1 VLADKPF
8 DVRAIVRRPLYIPNT
23 LTALRAL
30 EILKKSGEPMA
41 LVVDEYGAFEGVV
54 TLHDILQALVGDIAE
69 PGSGEDAPVVKRQ
82 DGSWL
87 VDGMVPV
94 DEVKD
99 LTGLASLPGEDT
111 GEFHTLG
118 GFLMAQMN
126 RIPSVADHVTLDGFR
141 FEVVAMDGRR
151 VDRVLVVP
159 PKRLRARAEAKS

>member
-1 VLADKPF
+1 
-8 DVRAIVRRPLYIPNT
+8 
-23 LTALRAL
+23 
-30 EILKKSGEPMA
+30 
-41 LVVDEYGAFEGVV
+41 
-54 TLHDILQALVGDIAE
+54 
-69 PGSGEDAPVVKRQ
+69 VVKRQ
-82 DGSWL
+82 DVSWL
-87 VDGMVPV
+87 VDGMVQI

-99 LTGLASLPGEDT
+99 LTGLASLPGQDT

-159 PKRLRARAEAKS
+159 PKRHRARAEAKS